1 MEPTK
6 QTPSIVMMGVLDS
19 MWFSM
24 CLGKH
29 WDLDRITEAYMDV
42 RTLAVFMF
50 APFVTI
56 LVAPILVLRYSSL
69 SIVDKNTRSMS
80 PIGRKS
86 KRVYQCNYGRRF
98 GSTFLP
104 NRTEHRKS
112 IDRQWRFYA
121 VIAIHWFH
129 FIPDSFLGVLFL
141 STCLASYA

>member
-1 MEPTK
+1 MKRPVYCDDGSSGI
-6 QTPSIVMMGVLDS
+6 PCDSACVLENI
-19 MWFSM
+19 
-24 CLGKH
+24 GT
-29 WDLDRITEAYMDV
+29 LDRITEAYMDV

-56 LVAPILVLRYSSL
+56 LVSDIGHSSL

-80 PIGRKS
+80 LSVK
-86 KRVYQCNYGRRF
+86 KQRVYQCNYGRRF
-98 GSTFLP
+98 GSPFLP